1 MPRRSEAKTTGLW
14 EREPGSGVWWIRYRA
29 NGVLKREK
37 VGRKSDALALYQ
49 KRKTELR
56 AGMKLPENFRTAT
69 VRFGVIADE
78 IRSFSKKHHRDQ
90 RNLESRLK
98 QILPDFGNW
107 PID

>member
-1 MPRRSEAKTTGLW
+1 
-14 EREPGSGVWWIRYRA
+14 
-29 NGVLKREK
+29 
-37 VGRKSDALALYQ
+37 
-49 KRKTELR
+49 
-56 AGMKLPENFRTAT
+56 MKLPENFRTAT